1 MGPSTAVATVRT
13 LAVVAASSVAA
24 LALAGCTSDPE
35 PTPMPT
41 VSFESTTAPVTPTP
55 SASPTDA
62 TPSPSASPSAT
73 ATATASVPAG
83 FTLDEASS
91 PTFPD
96 LGGRIGGIGV
106 VRVGHHTG
114 FDRVVWQFPGSG
126 RPTYRVRYVA
136 EPTADGSGDAVDVDG
151 DAYLELMITTVG
163 VPADGVPPPRDASAA
178 SIAGTVVAQALPV
191 YGGFEGYGQA
201 FVGVRDRERPFRVTV
216 LRNPTRL
223 VVDIYSR

>member
-1 MGPSTAVATVRT
+1 MRSSRTVIAGRT
-13 LAVVAASSVAA
+13 HAVVATSVVA

-41 VSFESTTAPVTPTP
+41 VSFEPTTSATTTA
-55 SASPTDA
+55 SASPT
-62 TPSPSASPSAT
+62 TSSPSSSPSAS

-96 LGGRIGGIGV
+96 LGGNIGGIGV
-106 VRVGHHTG
+106 VRVGQHTG

-126 RPTYRVRYVA
+126 RPTYRVHYVE
-136 EPTADGSGDAVDVDG
+136 EPTADGSGDAVDVAG
-151 DAYLELMITTVG
+151 DAFLEVMITTVG
-163 VPADGVPPPRDASAA
+163 IPSDSTPRPRNASAA

-201 FVGVRDRERPFRVTV
+201 FVGVRDRERPFKVSV

-223 VVDIYSR
+223 VVDIYSG

>member
-1 MGPSTAVATVRT
+1 MGPSTAVVTVRT
-13 LAVVAASSVAA
+13 LAVVTATSVVA

-41 VSFESTTAPVTPTP
+41 VSFDSTTAPVTPTP
-55 SASPTDA
+55 SATPTDA
-62 TPSPSASPSAT
+62 SPSPSTSPS

-114 FDRVVWQFPGSG
+114 FDRVAWQFPGSG

-151 DAYLELMITTVG
+151 DAYREVMITTVG
-163 VPADGVPPPRDASAA
+163 VPADGAPPPRDASAA
-178 SIAGTVVAQALPV
+178 SMAGTVVAQALPV

-201 FVGVRDRERPFRVTV
+201 FVGVRDRERPFKVTV

>member
-1 MGPSTAVATVRT
+1 MGPSTAAVTVRT
-13 LAVVAASSVAA
+13 LAVVTATSVVA

-41 VSFESTTAPVTPTP
+41 VSFDSTTAPATPTP
-55 SASPTDA
+55 SASPTDSS
-62 TPSPSASPSAT
+62 PSPSASPSAT
-73 ATATASVPAG
+73 ASAAVPAG